1 MSKTSQCIELLKVL
15 YSRSRI
21 VSVNELSDILETN
34 PRNIPEYVNELRDCG
49 YIIRTVHGRYGGYL
63 LERHGTFPAL
73 KLTDAEREGLMAG
86 YEYLLAVMTLWENTI
101 MEKLCA
107 KSLLQL

>member
-1 MSKTSQCIELLKVL
+1 M
-15 YSRSRI
+15 
-21 VSVNELSDILETN
+21 ETN
-34 PRNIPEYVNELRDCG
+34 PRNILEHLSELRDCG
-49 YIIRTVHGRYGGYL
+49 YNIKTIHGRYGGYL
-63 LERHGTFPAL
+63 LERHSTFPAF
-73 KLTDAEREGLMAG
+73 KLTDAERKGLMAG